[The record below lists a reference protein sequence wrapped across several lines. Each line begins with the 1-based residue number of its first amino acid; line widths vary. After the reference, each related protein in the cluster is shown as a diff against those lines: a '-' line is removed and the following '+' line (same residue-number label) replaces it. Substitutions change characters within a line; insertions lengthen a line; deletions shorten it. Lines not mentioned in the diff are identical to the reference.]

1 MQICPKYFTVT
12 AGALHRK
19 LKLHLSNKCSLFY
32 MSYYFTNDIIKYT
45 LHLKI
50 TFVHP
55 HESISVG
62 VVCSNQQNFIFIH
75 PKWHCGLNMIRF
87 PIKLC
92 HNRLTVKVTVS
103 QQVISCWSSHLQ
115 CSHNIF

>member
-1 MQICPKYFTVT
+1 MPICPKYFTVT

-19 LKLHLSNKCSLFY
+19 LKLHLSNKCSLFD
-32 MSYYFTNDIIKYT
+32 MPCYFTNDIIKYT

-92 HNRLTVKVTVS
+92 HNRLTVKETVS
-103 QQVISCWSSHLQ
+103 QQ
-115 CSHNIF
+115 